1 MVDTTRPEGGFI
13 FGVFAALAE
22 FERELISERTK
33 AGIRAARRRGVHMG
47 RPAKLTPHQIEH
59 ARGLIS
65 SEQETRAG
73 AAALLNVDV
82 KTLRRALP
90 RA

>member
-1 MVDTTRPEGGFI
+1 MDTTRPEGRLI
-13 FGVFAALAE
+13 FGVFVALAE
-22 FERELISERTK
+22 YERELISERTK

-73 AAALLNVDV
+73 TAALLNVDV
-82 KTLRRALP
+82 KTLRHALARA
-90 RA
+90 